1 MELRGS
7 DELGEKGG
15 DVEVHLEGLLTLNSW
30 GCLEGP
36 EMDGDGRNRPGK
48 LPAVVGEE
56 LGGTVGS
63 RRPGSIPSVEW

>member
-1 MELRGS
+1 M
-7 DELGEKGG
+7 
-15 DVEVHLEGLLTLNSW
+15 HLEGLLTLNSW